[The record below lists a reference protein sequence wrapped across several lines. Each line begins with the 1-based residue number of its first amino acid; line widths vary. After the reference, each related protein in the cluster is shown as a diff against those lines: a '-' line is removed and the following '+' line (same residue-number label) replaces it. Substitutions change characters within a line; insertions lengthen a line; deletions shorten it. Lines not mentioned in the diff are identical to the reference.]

1 MLLSSLL
8 QEPAVKIV
16 LAEKVSP
23 ATLAVFQAEPGWN
36 FVTHDQIK
44 NGLANELK
52 DADGL
57 VVRSAVQVDDALL
70 EHAPKLRV
78 IGRAGV
84 GVDNI
89 DADAATRRGIVV
101 MNTPGANAIAVA
113 ELTIALM
120 LALARQLPKANGAL
134 HQGKWEKKS
143 LSGAELR
150 GKTLAVLGL
159 GRIGLE
165 VAQRAASFGMQII
178 GHDPFVTPAVARE
191 RGVELVAL
199 DQLFARADYL
209 TLHVGLT
216 QQTTDII
223 NAKNLAA
230 MKKGV
235 RIVNCARGELVDDA
249 ALVAA
254 LDSGQ
259 VGGAALD
266 VFRDEPL
273 KNSPYFNRE
282 NVILTPHIAGSTAEA
297 QEAVGIQIAA
307 QVREYLKLGVVQNAV
322 NLPSLSHEEYLELSP
337 YIDMAARLGAF
348 LSATADGNV
357 ESIAL
362 IYRGR
367 LAQGKTDLVRNA
379 AIQGVLAHSENVN
392 RINAA
397 AVAEER
403 GIRLHESKLENGG
416 AAGVTLTL
424 HTRGAETT
432 ATATVLH
439 GRQPR
444 LLASDGIDIEVPLH
458 DALIAIRNHDVPGVI
473 GRIGTVLGEHQVNIA
488 NFALGRGL
496 ETATKDGVGGAIAVV
511 QVDGEITPAVLG
523 ALEAIEAVT
532 RVRLVK
538 LSPLPSLP

>member
-1 MLLSSLL
+1 
-8 QEPAVKIV
+8 
-16 LAEKVSP
+16 
-23 ATLAVFQAEPGWN
+23 
-36 FVTHDQIK
+36 
-44 NGLANELK
+44 
-52 DADGL
+52 
-57 VVRSAVQVDDALL
+57 
-70 EHAPKLRV
+70 
-78 IGRAGV
+78 
-84 GVDNI
+84 
-89 DADAATRRGIVV
+89 
-101 MNTPGANAIAVA
+101 
-113 ELTIALM
+113 
-120 LALARQLPKANGAL
+120 
-134 HQGKWEKKS
+134 
-143 LSGAELR
+143 
-150 GKTLAVLGL
+150 
-159 GRIGLE
+159 
-165 VAQRAASFGMQII
+165 
-178 GHDPFVTPAVARE
+178 
-191 RGVELVAL
+191 
-199 DQLFARADYL
+199 
-209 TLHVGLT
+209 
-216 QQTTDII
+216 
-223 NAKNLAA
+223 
-230 MKKGV
+230 
-235 RIVNCARGELVDDA
+235 
-249 ALVAA
+249 VAA

-322 NLPSLSHEEYLELSP
+322 NLPSLSHEEYVELSP

-403 GIRLHESKLENGG
+403 GIRLHEAKLENGG

-424 HTRGAETT
+424 HTRGGETT

-496 ETATKDGVGGAIAVV
+496 ETAAKGGAIAVV

-538 LSPLPSLP
+538 LSPLPS

>member
-1 MLLSSLL
+1 
-8 QEPAVKIV
+8 
-16 LAEKVSP
+16 
-23 ATLAVFQAEPGWN
+23 
-36 FVTHDQIK
+36 
-44 NGLANELK
+44 
-52 DADGL
+52 
-57 VVRSAVQVDDALL
+57 
-70 EHAPKLRV
+70 
-78 IGRAGV
+78 
-84 GVDNI
+84 
-89 DADAATRRGIVV
+89 
-101 MNTPGANAIAVA
+101 
-113 ELTIALM
+113 
-120 LALARQLPKANGAL
+120 
-134 HQGKWEKKS
+134 
-143 LSGAELR
+143 
-150 GKTLAVLGL
+150 
-159 GRIGLE
+159 
-165 VAQRAASFGMQII
+165 
-178 GHDPFVTPAVARE
+178 
-191 RGVELVAL
+191 
-199 DQLFARADYL
+199 
-209 TLHVGLT
+209 
-216 QQTTDII
+216 
-223 NAKNLAA
+223 
-230 MKKGV
+230 
-235 RIVNCARGELVDDA
+235 
-249 ALVAA
+249 
-254 LDSGQ
+254 
-259 VGGAALD
+259 
-266 VFRDEPL
+266 
-273 KNSPYFNRE
+273 
-282 NVILTPHIAGSTAEA
+282 
-297 QEAVGIQIAA
+297 VGIQIAA

-362 IYRGR
+362 VYRGR

-424 HTRGAETT
+424 HTRGGETT

-496 ETATKDGVGGAIAVV
+496 ETAAKDGVGGAIAVV